1 VIELIVNVI
10 QAIAAAPASA
20 PGEITVT
27 ILREGTEDL
36 MERIHAVHGFT
47 FMTVGSPP
55 LSG

>member
-1 VIELIVNVI
+1 MIELIVNGI